1 MICTGERERERES
14 KGGKEKRKMAT
25 QALVSS
31 SSLTASKEAARH
43 LLGGKAVQ
51 SPFGS
56 RKSASFVVRAA
67 STPPVKVCNIVAN

>member
-1 MICTGERERERES
+1 
-14 KGGKEKRKMAT
+14 MAT

>member
-1 MICTGERERERES
+1 
-14 KGGKEKRKMAT
+14 MAA

-31 SSLTASKEAARH
+31 SSLTASKEVARN
-43 LLGGKAVQ
+43 LLGGRSAQ

-67 STPPVKVCNIVAN
+67 STPPVKVYMLWLNYWFIYIYMVRLYIEEQPCKY